1 MSHSSTYPCT
11 WCESKAGFENPG
23 QLRTLGRIRELS
35 KAYKEAGS
43 PKTKASAYKNAI
55 NEPLF
60 DGDDDTTILEII
72 PPPELHLMLGM
83 NMVFEQPFYFFFQRL
98 KPENFT

>member
-1 MSHSSTYPCT
+1 MYFLGIMSHSSTYPCT

-23 QLRTLGRIRELS
+23 PLRTLGRIRELS
-35 KAYKEAGS
+35 KAYKEAGC
-43 PKTKASAYKNAI
+43 PKTKACDYFNAI

-83 NMVFEQPFYFFFQRL
+83 FLFEQPFLFFL
-98 KPENFT
+98 NVKT